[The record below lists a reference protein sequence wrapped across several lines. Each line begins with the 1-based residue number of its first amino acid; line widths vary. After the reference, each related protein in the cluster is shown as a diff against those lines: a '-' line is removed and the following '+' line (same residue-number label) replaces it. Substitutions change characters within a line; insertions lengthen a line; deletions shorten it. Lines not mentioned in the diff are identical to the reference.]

1 MSKKE
6 NSYKLNKQQL
16 EKEQRED
23 WEFLKERLGIEEP
36 AEPIKLPKK
45 RFSFWI
51 KKLSPALAAILIFG
65 GIGTNIYFETFH
77 QAETPEPPQ
86 EPQDQTRYC
95 AQSEY
100 TKNEV
105 SMTLKEYSLQ
115 NGDNILYFD
124 DYDIAEDLF
133 DYSYSLN
140 ETSEIIA
147 FKEEYFNIDNGYYII
162 LSITDIFTEIEE
174 FSFYKKQCSNET
186 LIGNIK
192 VNYHFYNIGY
202 TTWEYNGYR
211 YYMETDGPATL
222 EETLALVEELLQ
234 K

>member
-51 KKLSPALAAILIFG
+51 KKLSPALAAIFVFG

-77 QAETPEPPQ
+77 QAETPAPPQ

-124 DYDIAEDLF
+124 DYDVAEDLF
-133 DYSYSLN
+133 DYSYTLN
-140 ETSEIIA
+140 DTGEIIA
-147 FKEEYFNIDNGYYII
+147 FKEEYCNIDNGYLIFLSVTDNLTEMDEFIVYKNQCADKII
-162 LSITDIFTEIEE
+162 LNSITI
-174 FSFYKKQCSNET
+174 
-186 LIGNIK
+186 
-192 VNYHFYNIGY
+192 NYHFYDIGY

-211 YYMETDGPATL
+211 YYLETIGPATL
-222 EETLALVEELLQ
+222 EETLDLVEELLQ